1 MRRLRF
7 GALAAASVL
16 LLAACGGEDVP
27 DPGEI
32 VETVEEGL
40 AGAIPPVATV
50 DNNFAPSNFSAPG
63 GQEITVNVVNNGQNP
78 HSFTIDALDVD
89 TGVLESGGTAEVT
102 FAMPEETVDYYCTIH
117 GAEVMSGTIDPA

>member
-7 GALAAASVL
+7 GALVAASVL
-16 LLAACGGEDVP
+16 LFAACGGEDVP

-40 AGAIPPVATV
+40 AGAIPQVATV
-50 DNNFAPSNFSAPG
+50 DNNFAPSNFAAPG
-63 GQEITVNVVNNGQNP
+63 GQEITVTVVNNGQNP

-89 TGVLESGGTAEVT
+89 TGVLNGGATAEVT
-102 FAMPEETVDYYCTIH
+102 FTMPEETVDYYCTVH
-117 GAEVMSGTIDPA
+117 GAEAMSGTIDPA